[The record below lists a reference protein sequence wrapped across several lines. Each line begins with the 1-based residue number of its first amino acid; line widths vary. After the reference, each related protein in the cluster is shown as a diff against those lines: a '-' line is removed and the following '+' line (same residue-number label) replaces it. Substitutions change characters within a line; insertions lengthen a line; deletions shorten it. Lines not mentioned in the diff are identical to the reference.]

1 MLKKVLSVVLAL
13 VLALGVCAVAS
24 SAATAKTLQEFLD
37 KLPSE
42 YNAHFYNDE
51 TEALILEARAA
62 AEDAIKSGD
71 AAAINS
77 AYALCQDAFD
87 TANDGEEIWCD
98 AVDDYVWVYTNR
110 DESKGVADFNYT
122 STAGEYLKP
131 GDTFTITVS
140 LKTNFVIQ
148 NMQTGFVY
156 DHNVFE
162 YVEDSAVYP
171 DENLATLD
179 YELTRIVPDW
189 GHRPTGGIKWDG
201 VPSTWTED
209 DVEQYYL
216 FERPITYNTKSEDF
230 FNPENET
237 VLYTVTMKVR
247 DDATV
252 GSTGRIYINDD
263 FCATHDNYY
272 LGEYNYPL
280 VQLHRAYGYKIDE
293 LVADMYDPAWEGN
306 QIKPAW
312 KVTDETAR
320 SGHTI
325 NFLGDSDFTVTIGEA
340 PSTVDYTALEDAIAA
355 AEALN
360 EEDYTEATWADL
372 AKAVEAG
379 KEGLTADDQATVDTL
394 AADINAKI
402 QALAPFEQDSEIISV
417 TAKTT
422 PVVGVFTTLEVL
434 VSKPANKIQFV
445 NAAGSTATYYPGNDR
460 VISVVDNADGTQ
472 TWTIKM
478 MVYQTSETY
487 KVFPKFSSVWDSKYY
502 RFILKDTHEY
512 DGKIYSVS
520 VPDAKDSRVKL
531 GRHDVIVEA
540 GLDVRKVQFSYLGTT
555 ATFTTDNASYEEVDG
570 RNVWTVNFNFCKAE
584 DGFTA
589 DLLARTPVGGFEKT
603 DVTLVV
609 DVLH

>member
-24 SAATAKTLQEFLD
+24 SAATAQTLQELLD
-37 KLPSE
+37 KIPSE
-42 YNAHFYNDE
+42 YNAHFYNDD
-51 TEALILEARAA
+51 TEALILEARSA
-62 AEDAIKSGD
+62 AEAALASGD

-77 AYALCQDAFD
+77 AYALCQDAYD

-98 AVDDYVWVYTNR
+98 AIDDYMWVYTNR
-110 DESKGVADFNYT
+110 EESKAIADFYYET
-122 STAGEYLKP
+122 DAPEYLKP
-131 GDTFTITVS
+131 GDTFHVTVS
-140 LKTNFVIQ
+140 LKTNFYIRTLY
-148 NMQTGFVY
+148 TGFAY
-156 DHNVFE
+156 DKTKFE
-162 YVEDSAVYP
+162 YVPDSIVYP
-171 DENLATLD
+171 DANREYLNVENGSTK
-179 YELTRIVPDW
+179 PDW
-189 GHRPTGGIKWDG
+189 GYNSSGQELHGGFPDNWTTEMKSKYNLLEKVFFFYSKATEFFMPTEK
-201 VPSTWTED
+201 TE
-209 DVEQYYL
+209 
-216 FERPITYNTKSEDF
+216 
-230 FNPENET
+230 
-237 VLYTVTMKVR
+237 LYTLTMRVK
-247 DDATV
+247 DDAKL
-252 GSTGRIYINDD
+252 GETGNIFVNNDL
-263 FCATHDNYY
+263 CATRDNYL
-272 LGEYNYPL
+272 LGEYNYAL
-280 VQLHRAYGYKIDE
+280 IEFTRAYSRYIDE
-293 LVADMYDPAWEGN
+293 IVADMDGVRRA
-306 QIKPAW
+306 AW
-312 KVTDETAR
+312 KVTDETAA
-320 SGHTI
+320 SGQTI
-325 NFLGDSDFTVTIGEA
+325 NFHGDTDFTVTIGEA
-340 PSTVDYTALEDAIAA
+340 PSTVDYKALEDAIAA

-360 EEDYTEATWADL
+360 EADYTEATWADL

-379 KEGLTADDQATVDTL
+379 KEGLTADDQATVDAL

-434 VSKPANKIQFV
+434 VSKPAYKLQFV
-445 NAAGSTATYYPGNDR
+445 NAAGGTATYYPGNDR